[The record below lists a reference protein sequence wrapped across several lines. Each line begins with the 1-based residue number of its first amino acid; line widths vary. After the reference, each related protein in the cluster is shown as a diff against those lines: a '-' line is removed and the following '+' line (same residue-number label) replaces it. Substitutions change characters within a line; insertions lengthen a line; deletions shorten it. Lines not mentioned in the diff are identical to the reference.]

1 MLKLP
6 DKDPL
11 PLKLPDKDPTPVN
24 ELARALDKHVATV
37 YRWGSPRGVRGHRLR
52 LARIGGRTV
61 VFRRDLESFLAA
73 LNSDSAPGPSNQTHE
88 AQVREELIDAQLDAE
103 GF

>member
-6 DKDPL
+6 DQDPL
-11 PLKLPDKDPTPVN
+11 PVN
-24 ELARALDKHVATV
+24 QLARALDKNVATI

-52 LARIGGRTV
+52 LTRIGGRTA
-61 VFRRDLESFLAA
+61 VFRRDLECFLAA
-73 LNSDSAPGPSNQTHE
+73 LNSDSAPGPSNQADA
-88 AQVREELIDAQLDAE
+88 AQGLKELVDAELDAA

>member
-6 DKDPL
+6 EKDPV
-11 PLKLPDKDPTPVN
+11 PIN
-24 ELARALDKHVATV
+24 ELARALDKNVATP

-52 LARIGGRTV
+52 LTRIGGRTYV
-61 VFRRDLESFLAA
+61 YHADWRAFEQA
-73 LNSDSAPGPSNQTHE
+73 LNTDQAPESQDVACTRRQGE
-88 AQVREELIDAQLDAE
+88 DMIDAELDAS